1 MKFLSFL
8 KREPV
13 LTVSAILAV
22 ISMLLVPPDGEYIG
36 YFNLSVL
43 AVLFCLMLVVA
54 ALSGAGVLSALMSW
68 LGGRIKTEKT
78 LVIVLCLICFFTSAL
93 ITNDV
98 ALITFVPFSLA
109 LLRGRSE
116 KTIIFAV
123 TMETVAAN
131 LGSLITPIGNPQNL
145 YLYTYFNMQPGE
157 FFRITLPLGG
167 ICLVLL
173 MAVLFIFRG
182 EREQLKAPES
192 RGELNRVQA
201 VASGVLFVLCL
212 LTVLRLVPWPV
223 MLAVVLVA
231 VLIMDKSLLREA
243 DYILLLTFVCFF
255 VFVGN
260 AARLSWVYDA
270 VSAVLKGREIFVS
283 AALSQVVSN
292 VPAATMLS
300 AFTGEARGLVI
311 GTNIGGL
318 GTLIASMASLI
329 SYRRIAAAGV
339 SQGRYI
345 KVFTAINFALLA
357 VLGVIV
363 WLLF

>member
-1 MKFLSFL
+1 MKILSFL

-13 LTVSAILAV
+13 LTISALLAV
-22 ISMLLVPPDGEYIG
+22 LSMLLVPPDGEYIG

-54 ALSGAGVLSALMSW
+54 ALSGAGVFDVLMSW
-68 LGGRIKTEKT
+68 LGGRIRTEKA

-109 LLRGRSE
+109 LLKGRSE

-173 MAVLFIFRG
+173 MAVLLCFRG
-182 EREQLKAPES
+182 EKAELKAPES
-192 RGELNRVQA
+192 REKLSRVQA
-201 VASGVLFVLCL
+201 IAGGVLFVLCL

-223 MLAVVLVA
+223 MLLVVMIA
-231 VLIMDKSLLREA
+231 VLIMDKALLREA

-260 AARLSWVYDA
+260 AARLSWVYEA
-270 VSAVLKGREIFVS
+270 VSGLLKGREILIS

-300 AFTGEARGLVI
+300 AFTSEARGLVI

-329 SYRRIAAAGV
+329 SYRRIAASGV

-345 KVFTAINFALLA
+345 KVFTAVNFALLA